1 MKFNMQSDK
10 IVKIFTKVNVLT
22 NVEFEYDISFDLNEL
37 LIKKNQNYIFSTF
50 LIDFKNKEISADLLR
65 LCEQENYLNLLILE
79 EKKSLFFKKFTNLI
93 QKFHSVYGKKIILVS
108 KKNLLSNKFETE
120 HIFFIKTNNLKNK
133 KFLKTLSKK
142 LKEI

>member
-50 LIDFKNKEISADLLR
+50 LIDFKNKEISTDLLR

-108 KKNLLSNKFETE
+108 KKDFLSNKFETE

>member
-50 LIDFKNKEISADLLR
+50 LIDFKNKEISTDLLR

-108 KKNLLSNKFETE
+108 KKDFLSKKFETE